1 MNSEDLG
8 HRFGVWTN
16 LMEAI
21 ATEKTNRAVYWW
33 DAAGSQLFISQPNP
47 SLQFV
52 LNLASGAFIFESL
65 GWTLAFPEKV
75 ALYFL
80 EINEQIL

>member
-21 ATEKTNRAVYWW
+21 ATEKTNG
-33 DAAGSQLFISQPNP
+33 AGETRPVASSSPRNQIRLF
-47 SLQFV
+47 SLCATWP
-52 LNLASGAFIFESL
+52 LERLSSSPWG
-65 GWTLAFPEKV
+65 GTLAFPEKV

-80 EINEQIL
+80 EINERIL